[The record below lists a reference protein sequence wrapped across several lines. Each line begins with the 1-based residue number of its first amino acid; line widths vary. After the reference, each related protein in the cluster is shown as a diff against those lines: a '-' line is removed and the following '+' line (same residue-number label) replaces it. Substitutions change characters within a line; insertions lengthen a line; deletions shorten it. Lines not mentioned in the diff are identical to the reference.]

1 VKLSF
6 YKSPVSAARL
16 FLVFPLLTSSATR
29 DGLRGARTMTYN
41 PSDDTDTGDASVIPT
56 PTQAAARVRRER
68 EEALA
73 EAERV
78 ALATPR
84 TVTLGR
90 TKPEFV
96 NRLDVLET
104 PASDRTGERIAKA
117 LARAGLCSRREAERW
132 VEDGRISVNGIKL
145 DSPAFNVTPQDRIS
159 VDGRP
164 VDAPEA
170 PRLWRYH
177 KPDGLVTTHSDPQ
190 GRETVFEHLPEDLP
204 RVISV
209 GRLDLSSEGLLL
221 LTNDGGLARSLELPS
236 TGWLRRY
243 RVRAYGRV
251 TQAELNQLADGITVD
266 GITYGPV
273 EAILDRAETSN
284 AWITVAIREGKNREV
299 RRVLEAIGL
308 KVNRLI
314 RVSYG
319 PFQLGKM
326 APGSVEEITP
336 SAMKEMLG
344 PLMPAMPP
352 RFSDRPARKAR
363 LDVVETPKLG
373 RRGPR
378 PVPKSAKTRLSLLDE
393 EAARKN
399 ASIAKSKAGKAGGK
413 PAHGK
418 PITPIKFSNKP
429 QVRDGFSANR
439 THASTKS
446 KKPRT

>member
-1 VKLSF
+1 MS
-6 YKSPVSAARL
+6 
-16 FLVFPLLTSSATR
+16 
-29 DGLRGARTMTYN
+29 YN
-41 PSDDTDTGDASVIPT
+41 PSDDTDTGDASDVPT
-56 PTQAAARVRRER
+56 QAQAAARLRRER
-68 EEALA
+68 EAALE

-84 TVTLGR
+84 VVTLGR
-90 TKPEFV
+90 AKPTFV
-96 NRLDVLET
+96 NRPEA
-104 PASDRTGERIAKA
+104 PAIAPSERAGERIAKA

-132 VEDGRISVNGIKL
+132 VEDGRISVNGVKL
-145 DSPAFNVTPQDRIS
+145 DSPAFNVTPHDRIS

-251 TQAELNQLADGITVD
+251 TQVELAQLAQGITVD

-273 EAILDRAETSN
+273 EAVLDRAETSN
-284 AWITVAIREGKNREV
+284 AWITVSIREGKNREV

-326 APGSVEEITP
+326 PPGSVEEITP

-344 PLMPAMPP
+344 NLMPALPP
-352 RFSDRPARKAR
+352 RFSDRPARKPR
-363 LDVVETPKLG
+363 VEPEEAPKLG

-378 PVPKSAKTRLSLLDE
+378 PVPKSAKTRISLLE
-393 EAARKN
+393 EEGARKA
-399 ASIAKSKAGKAGGK
+399 ASIAKSKAGGSKAGGK
-413 PAHGK
+413 ATGPGGK
-418 PITPIKFSNKP
+418 PSFPKNGAPSKVGNKP
-429 QVRDGFSANR
+429 QPRADFSPNR
-439 THASTKS
+439 AHSSTKS
-446 KKPRT
+446 KKPRI

>member
-1 VKLSF
+1 
-6 YKSPVSAARL
+6 
-16 FLVFPLLTSSATR
+16 
-29 DGLRGARTMTYN
+29 MTYN
-41 PSDDTDTGDASVIPT
+41 PSDDTDTGDASDVPN
-56 PTQAAARVRRER
+56 PAQAAARARRER
-68 EEALA
+68 EAAFEEAEALA
-73 EAERV
+73 IATPRKISLGRAKPV
-78 ALATPR
+78 APDQAAFVTRPDVSLATPSER
-84 TVTLGR
+84 
-90 TKPEFV
+90 P
-96 NRLDVLET
+96 
-104 PASDRTGERIAKA
+104 GERIAKA
-117 LARAGLCSRREAERW
+117 IARAGLCSRREAERW
-132 VEDGRISVNGIKL
+132 VEDGRISVNGVKL
-145 DSPAFNVTPQDRIS
+145 ESPAFNVTPHDRIS

-164 VDAPEA
+164 VDAPDA

-177 KPDGLVTTHSDPQ
+177 KPEGLVTTHSDPQ

-251 TQAELNQLADGITVD
+251 SQTELSQLADGITVD

-284 AWITVAIREGKNREV
+284 AWITVSIREGKNREV

-326 APGSVEEITP
+326 PPGTVEEIAP

-344 PLMPAMPP
+344 ALMPDLPP
-352 RFSDRPARKAR
+352 RFSDRPVRKVR
-363 LDVVETPKLG
+363 PEPVEEPKLG

-378 PVPKSAKTRLSLLDE
+378 PVPRSAKTRVSLLDE
-393 EAARKN
+393 EAARKA
-399 ASIAKSKAGKAGGK
+399 ASIARSKAGGK
-413 PAHGK
+413 PGAGA
-418 PITPIKFSNKP
+418 KFGAKP
-429 QVRDGFSANR
+429 QARNEGFSKNR
-439 THASTKS
+439 THTSTTS